1 MRRRFRSG
9 ERGVAMATA
18 IALAIIVALLVSA
31 VLSLTWRRFELSAH
45 RTDHE
50 VAKASAEAGFQ
61 YVFARMDRDTTF
73 ADPAYPAAQPG
84 FRNVIDAASPAGAYV
99 ISCDPAVAAG
109 VRLIPALHMGGRMQ
123 GGELVGG
130 KHVTVRI
137 QREPAPRFAD
147 RPYIVRSSSTYGTG
161 GA

>member
-1 MRRRFRSG
+1 
-9 ERGVAMATA
+9 MATA
-18 IALAIIVALLVSA
+18 IALAILVALLVSA
-31 VLSLTWRRFELSAH
+31 VLSMTWRRFELSAH

-50 VAKASAEAGFQ
+50 VAKASAEAGLQ
-61 YVFARMDRDTTF
+61 YVFARMERDTTF
-73 ADPAYPAAQPG
+73 ADPAFPGVRG
-84 FRNVIDAASPAGAYV
+84 FRNVVNAASPAGDYV

-109 VRLIPALHMGGRMQ
+109 VRLIPALHMGGRIQ
-123 GGELVGG
+123 QAQLVGG

-137 QREPAPRFAD
+137 RRETAPRFAE